1 MDRAA
6 PQCKDKAC
14 LGGQFDGFILLS
26 ITRSPAQ
33 KSACKDLKRNGPS
46 PAITLKA
53 TYTPTSKRAGSR
65 SLLFV
70 SRPQNLYDKFRNGV
84 GRVFKIMIVEDDQTI
99 SGLIADNLKKW
110 QFEPV
115 VVTDFNA
122 VFDDFLQEKPHL
134 VLLDINLPVFDGYYW
149 VQKIREVSKVPVI
162 FISSRNTNMDMV
174 MAMNMGADDFLNKP
188 FAMEVLIAKI
198 NALLRRTY
206 NYADQG
212 TDVLEHN
219 GLMLNLKNGMAQIG
233 EKEINLSKNEYKL
246 LQILMRQHGQIVSRS
261 RLLRDLWQDERFVD
275 DNTLTVNVNR
285 LRKKI
290 EEAGLK
296 DYIQTKVGQGYI
308 VP

>member
-1 MDRAA
+1 
-6 PQCKDKAC
+6 
-14 LGGQFDGFILLS
+14 
-26 ITRSPAQ
+26 
-33 KSACKDLKRNGPS
+33 
-46 PAITLKA
+46 
-53 TYTPTSKRAGSR
+53 
-65 SLLFV
+65 
-70 SRPQNLYDKFRNGV
+70 
-84 GRVFKIMIVEDDQTI
+84 
-99 SGLIADNLKKW
+99 
-110 QFEPV
+110 
-115 VVTDFNA
+115 
-122 VFDDFLQEKPHL
+122 
-134 VLLDINLPVFDGYYW
+134 
-149 VQKIREVSKVPVI
+149 
-162 FISSRNTNMDMV
+162 

-261 RLLRDLWQDERFVD
+261 SLLRDLWQDERFVD

>member
-1 MDRAA
+1 M
-6 PQCKDKAC
+6 
-14 LGGQFDGFILLS
+14 
-26 ITRSPAQ
+26 
-33 KSACKDLKRNGPS
+33 
-46 PAITLKA
+46 
-53 TYTPTSKRAGSR
+53 
-65 SLLFV
+65 
-70 SRPQNLYDKFRNGV
+70 
-84 GRVFKIMIVEDDQTI
+84 FKIMIVEDDQTI

-110 QFEPV
+110 QFDPV

-206 NYADQG
+206 NYADQE

-233 EKEINLSKNEYKL
+233 ENEINLSKNEYKL
-246 LQILMRQHGQIVSRS
+246 LQILIRQHGQIVSRS
-261 RLLRDLWQDERFVD
+261 RL
-275 DNTLTVNVNR
+275 
-285 LRKKI
+285 
-290 EEAGLK
+290 
-296 DYIQTKVGQGYI
+296 
-308 VP
+308 

>member
-1 MDRAA
+1 
-6 PQCKDKAC
+6 PV
-14 LGGQFDGFILLS
+14 S
-26 ITRSPAQ
+26 
-33 KSACKDLKRNGPS
+33 N
-46 PAITLKA
+46 
-53 TYTPTSKRAGSR
+53 RAGSR
-65 SLLFV
+65 SLFMFV
-70 SRPQNLYDKFRNGV
+70 YRPQNLYDKFRNGV

>member
-1 MDRAA
+1 M
-6 PQCKDKAC
+6 
-14 LGGQFDGFILLS
+14 
-26 ITRSPAQ
+26 
-33 KSACKDLKRNGPS
+33 
-46 PAITLKA
+46 
-53 TYTPTSKRAGSR
+53 
-65 SLLFV
+65 
-70 SRPQNLYDKFRNGV
+70 
-84 GRVFKIMIVEDDQTI
+84 FKIMIVEDDQTI

-110 QFEPV
+110 QFDPV

-206 NYADQG
+206 NYADQE

-219 GLMLNLKNGMAQIG
+219 GLMLNLKNGMAHIG
-233 EKEINLSKNEYKL
+233 ENEINLSKNEYKL
-246 LQILMRQHGQIVSRS
+246 LQILIRQHGQIVSRS
-261 RLLRDLWQDERFVD
+261 RLLKDLWQDERFVD
-275 DNTLTVNVNR
+275 DNTLTVNINR

-296 DYIQTKVGQGYI
+296 DYIKTKVGQGYI

>member
-1 MDRAA
+1 
-6 PQCKDKAC
+6 
-14 LGGQFDGFILLS
+14 
-26 ITRSPAQ
+26 
-33 KSACKDLKRNGPS
+33 
-46 PAITLKA
+46 
-53 TYTPTSKRAGSR
+53 
-65 SLLFV
+65 
-70 SRPQNLYDKFRNGV
+70 
-84 GRVFKIMIVEDDQTI
+84 MIVEDDQTI

-110 QFEPV
+110 QFDPV

-206 NYADQG
+206 NYADQE

-233 EKEINLSKNEYKL
+233 ENEINLSKNEYKL
-246 LQILMRQHGQIVSRS
+246 LQILIRQHGQIVSRS
-261 RLLRDLWQDERFVD
+261 RLLKDLWQDERFVD
-275 DNTLTVNVNR
+275 DNTLTVNINR